1 VELPLRTNSCS
12 GATTDSNSC
21 PHTRSHSTD
30 PHNNKNKFHING
42 ANIVDTPSSD
52 LTRILKKLRCICT
65 TRTFFPTSFSSELAV
80 RVCVC
85 AQHSTILNKKRNP
98 RAPKH
103 VPDNDVWNNV
113 KLQLNILIQY
123 CTVRSRYFVNH
134 PPATRTRIQAT
145 RSRTPNNPLLHAHV
159 CLSVQPQMLP

>member
-1 VELPLRTNSCS
+1 M
-12 GATTDSNSC
+12 
-21 PHTRSHSTD
+21 
-30 PHNNKNKFHING
+30 HN
-42 ANIVDTPSSD
+42 
-52 LTRILKKLRCICT
+52 
-65 TRTFFPTSFSSELAV
+65 RTFFPTSFSSELAV
-80 RVCVC
+80 RVCVCVC

-113 KLQLNILIQY
+113 KLQLNIWIQY

-159 CLSVQPQMLP
+159 CLSVRSAANVTININRQVGRFMAQDPAVAAAVARRRGLRVDNVAILARAGT